1 MSVFVPWS
9 ICLPLCIGMFK
20 FRQLNKSAKII
31 WYYLLISALIS
42 FAATYIGRVLHQ
54 NNLPLIHIYTA
65 LEVILFCWFYK
76 TVLQVSN
83 NNTLYRILPLAFVI
97 FCILNALFLQS
108 IYTYCTYTRSAEALV
123 CILFTMNYFARLAS
137 IDSEKKISILP
148 EFYFNTGIFIYF
160 SGGFMLFVFSNF
172 VNTLSLYQYEVIWVL
187 YSALVLCMYLFFSIA
202 YLLCK
207 K

>member
-9 ICLPLCIGMFK
+9 ICLPLCTGLIKM
-20 FRQLNKSAKII
+20 RLLNKSAKII
-31 WYYLLISALIS
+31 WYYLLVSALIG
-42 FAATYIGRVLHQ
+42 FGATYTGRVLHH

-65 LEVILFCWFYK
+65 LEVILFCQFYK
-76 TVLQVSN
+76 TVLQAPSN
-83 NNTLYRILPLAFVI
+83 SMFYKILPAAFVL
-97 FCILNALFLQS
+97 FCVINALFFQS
-108 IYTYCTYTRSAEALV
+108 IFSYSSYTRSVEALI
-123 CILFTMNYFARLAS
+123 CILFAMNYFARLAS
-137 IDSEKKISILP
+137 IDSEKRISMLP

-172 VNTLSLYQYEVIWVL
+172 VSNLSLYQYEVIWVL